1 MTTVPIHISSA
12 LPVNVTTP
20 TTTVEQTS
28 SIGTTLEQV
37 YTTSMP
43 YRPTSVVMTSYTSE
57 KGNVKTFNRHIT
69 LCSVKGQTY
78 GCHRDLVDRKYRISQ
93 MTMAILLFT

>member
-1 MTTVPIHISSA
+1 M
-12 LPVNVTTP
+12 
-20 TTTVEQTS
+20 EQTS

-69 LCSVKGQTY
+69 LCSVKGQKY
-78 GCHRDLVDRKYRISQ
+78 GRHHALIDRKYRISQ
-93 MTMAILLFT
+93 MTMDLLLFT